1 MSSEERDRE
10 PEKTREVGA
19 EEPLEEPLEQ
29 PIDVPGEED
38 PSVVAAPDENDPPD
52 GTEPD
57 DVIDASEVEV
67 VEESGEPVAEEA
79 AVEVSAEELEATRL
93 ERDQYRDDM
102 MYLRAEFDNVRKR
115 QEREMERVRLNAS
128 ESLVRELLPVLDN
141 LERALEVEGD
151 VREGVKA
158 TLDQF
163 ASVLGG
169 EGLTPVPSDGHP
181 FDPNIHEAVMS
192 EHSEEHEENIV
203 LKTFQRGY
211 TLNGKP
217 IRTAKVVVAR

>member
-1 MSSEERDRE
+1 MSSEERRRE
-10 PEKTREVGA
+10 PEENEENTTEPV
-19 EEPLEEPLEQ
+19 EEPE
-29 PIDVPGEED
+29 GGAED
-38 PSVVAAPDENDPPD
+38 PSVVAAPNEENPPD

-57 DVIDASEVEV
+57 EIVDASEVEV
-67 VEESGEPVAEEA
+67 MDEEA
-79 AVEVSAEELEATRL
+79 GDVYYAEAEASDEVSEELEATRL
-93 ERDQYRDDM
+93 ERDQYRDDL

-151 VREGVKA
+151 VREGVRA

-163 ASVLGG
+163 AGVLGG

-192 EHSEEHEENIV
+192 EPSEEHEENVV
-203 LKTFQRGY
+203 LRTFQRGY

-217 IRTAKVVVAR
+217 IRTAKVVVAS

>member
-10 PEKTREVGA
+10 PEKNREEGA

>member
-1 MSSEERDRE
+1 LSSEERRRE
-10 PEKTREVGA
+10 PEENEENGA
-19 EEPLEEPLEQ
+19 EEPVEEPTGGA
-29 PIDVPGEED
+29 DD
-38 PSVVAAPDENDPPD
+38 PSVVAAPDEDNPPD

-57 DVIDASEVEV
+57 DVVDASEVEV
-67 VEESGEPVAEEA
+67 VGEESVEGASPDPEA
-79 AVEVSAEELEATRL
+79 LLDELEATRL
-93 ERDQYRDDM
+93 ERDQYRDDI

-115 QEREMERVRLNAS
+115 QEREMERIRLNAS
-128 ESLVRELLPVLDN
+128 ENLVRELLPVLDN

-158 TLDQF
+158 TLDKF
-163 ASVLGG
+163 AGVLGG
-169 EGLTPVPSDGHP
+169 EGLTPVPSDGQP

-192 EHSEEHEENIV
+192 EPSEEHEENVV

-211 TLNGKP
+211 ILNGKP

>member
-1 MSSEERDRE
+1 MSSEERRRE
-10 PEKTREVGA
+10 PEENEENGA
-19 EEPLEEPLEQ
+19 EEPVEEPTGGA
-29 PIDVPGEED
+29 DD
-38 PSVVAAPDENDPPD
+38 PSVVAAPDEDNPPD

-57 DVIDASEVEV
+57 DVVDASEVEV
-67 VEESGEPVAEEA
+67 VGEESVEGASPDPEA
-79 AVEVSAEELEATRL
+79 LLDELEATRL
-93 ERDQYRDDM
+93 ERDQYRDDI

-115 QEREMERVRLNAS
+115 QEREMERIRLNAS
-128 ESLVRELLPVLDN
+128 ENLVRELLPVLDN

-158 TLDQF
+158 TLDKF
-163 ASVLGG
+163 AGVLGG
-169 EGLTPVPSDGHP
+169 EGLTPVPSDGQP

-192 EHSEEHEENIV
+192 EPSEEHEENVV

-211 TLNGKP
+211 ILNGKP

>member
-1 MSSEERDRE
+1 MSSEEQRRE
-10 PEKTREVGA
+10 PKENEENGA
-19 EEPLEEPLEQ
+19 EEPVEEPAGGA
-29 PIDVPGEED
+29 DD
-38 PSVVAAPDENDPPD
+38 PSVVAAPDEDNPPD

-67 VEESGEPVAEEA
+67 VGEESVEGASPDPEA
-79 AVEVSAEELEATRL
+79 LLEELEATRL

-115 QEREMERVRLNAS
+115 QEREMERIRLNAS
-128 ESLVRELLPVLDN
+128 ENLVRELLPVLDN

-158 TLDQF
+158 TLEQF
-163 ASVLGG
+163 AGVLGG
-169 EGLTPVPSDGHP
+169 EGLTPVPSDGQP

-192 EHSEEHEENIV
+192 EPSEEHEENVV
-203 LKTFQRGY
+203 LRTFERGY